1 MNYNAN
7 ECFLQTG
14 EFKNKSLYFFG
25 KWEKNAYEVNKRKL
39 GAEWY
44 YSDNKHNPLT
54 YNFNSNGYRCS
65 HSHPNDYDDYFLA
78 IGCSNTLGMGIHE
91 ENRYSNIIEKNT
103 QIPTFNLGYSGGS
116 ALYVFYN
123 ISYFLSCNIK
133 PPRCVFIQW
142 PEPFRYTV
150 ITDYGIDRIG
160 LVNSN
165 KKEKQR
171 LARYW
176 HEVHP
181 SASQESSRFSYY
193 TTKSLLEVA
202 NIPAVHISDHT
213 NFYKDALH
221 WHGVDKAR
229 DLLHLGIESHQR
241 IADMMLDQL

>member
-14 EFKNKSLYFFG
+14 EYKNKSILFFG
-25 KWEKNAYEVNKRKL
+25 PGEKSAYKNNKKKL
-39 GAEWY
+39 GTDWY

-65 HSHPNDYDDYFLA
+65 HSHPADYDEYFIA
-78 IGCSNTLGMGIHE
+78 IGCSNTLGAGVHE
-91 ENRYSNIIEKNT
+91 ENRYSNIIESNT
-103 QIPTFNLGYSGGS
+103 KIPTFNLGYSGGS

-133 PPRCVFIQW
+133 PPKCVFIQW
-142 PEPFRYTV
+142 PQAMRYTV
-150 ITDYGIDRIG
+150 FTDRGIDRIG
-160 LVNSN
+160 IHNSN
-165 KKEKQR
+165 RKEKER

-181 SASQESSRFSYY
+181 AAMHESSKFSYY
-193 TTKSLLEVA
+193 TTRSLLKAA
-202 NIPAVHISDHT
+202 NIPSVHIADNA
-213 NFYKDALH
+213 NFYK
-221 WHGVDKAR
+221 GVHSWNGIDMAR
-229 DLLHLGIESHQR
+229 DLQHPGIATHQR